1 MVYTPQYGDVCIYT
15 AKHTRRYLEF
25 YNGLGRASDSK
36 TPPRARAPELQA
48 VSCVSN
54 QAPKVEPFVPSALD
68 PTLLQRCSVAICG
81 RARHTV

>member
-1 MVYTPQYGDVCIYT
+1 MIPLTC
-15 AKHTRRYLEF
+15 
-25 YNGLGRASDSK
+25 DSYYQL
-36 TPPRARAPELQA
+36 RA

-54 QAPKVEPFVPSALD
+54 QAPKVELFVPSALD